1 MDPCTLGWTHVDGRT
16 PHYKYM
22 QAKYMGRVGSF
33 TPIVHIAL
41 AAGTLGYILEYSHL
55 VHERKSFHPALLD
68 TGWRCCWSY
77 LSHGHNVVHFFFK
90 FFFFS
95 SSPPKRQRLSCFC
108 IWTPDCTPFSNFL
121 KLGSW
126 LNRDARLDRCIQ
138 EPLNGGP

>member
-1 MDPCTLGWTHVDGRT
+1 MDGRT

-41 AAGTLGYILEYSHL
+41 AAGTLGSILEYSHL
-55 VHERKSFHPALLD
+55 VHERKSFHLALLD

-90 FFFFS
+90 FFFFPPL
-95 SSPPKRQRLSCFC
+95 PPKDSG
-108 IWTPDCTPFSNFL
+108 FL
-121 KLGSW
+121 VFAYGHQIVRRFLTF
-126 LNRDARLDRCIQ
+126 
-138 EPLNGGP
+138 